1 MKRLAALLLVL
12 PALPLRAETVA
23 VPPAGCAKLA
33 DYVAGVSTTGKAV
46 VPADLNGGYQINA
59 PTDFVLPV
67 RVDLKRYYGF
77 YESELHYGEIPAA
90 VVEVKNGR
98 VFLNGKAVEN
108 ADADLLKRACETG
121 INGQET
127 LENGR

>member
-1 MKRLAALLLVL
+1 MKRLAALLLLL

-23 VPPAGCAKLA
+23 VSPAGCAKLA
-33 DYVAGVSTTGKAV
+33 DYVAGVSMTGKAV

-59 PTDFVLPV
+59 PTDFILPV

-77 YESELHYGEIPAA
+77 YESELRYGEIPAA
-90 VVEVKNGR
+90 TLEVRDGR

-108 ADADLLKRACETG
+108 ADADLVSKACLR
-121 INGQET
+121 QD
-127 LENGR
+127 

>member
-1 MKRLAALLLVL
+1 MMKRLAAVLLLL
-12 PALPLRAETVA
+12 PVLPLRAETVA
-23 VPPAGCAKLA
+23 VSPADCAKLSA
-33 DYVAGVSTTGKAV
+33 YAAGVSTTGKAV

-77 YESELHYGEIPAA
+77 YESELRYGEIPAA
-90 VVEVKNGR
+90 EVEVKNGR

-108 ADADLLKRACETG
+108 ADADLLSKACSP
-121 INGQET
+121 
-127 LENGR
+127 